1 MNEKDF
7 KITISILSIPSEIFI
22 SNILNHLSIDDLVS
36 LCKTCKKF
44 KDTIYNWSEF
54 QKWKNVMQDYFM
66 TYRIVDWTLYSEI
79 NLHSI
84 LSYFTDND
92 GKITGGFSKYIEFFE
107 KRKRSKRSHFFRNLI
122 VVLGFIALII
132 ATIFILLMIFVF
144 E

>member
-1 MNEKDF
+1 MGENF
-7 KITISILSIPSEIFI
+7 QITNSILSIPSEIFI

-107 KRKRSKRSHFFRNLI
+107 KRKRSRRSHFFRNLI
-122 VVLGFIALII
+122 FAISFISLIVAVVFIS
-132 ATIFILLMIFVF
+132 LMIFVF